1 MVNEL
6 RKPKKRERNNEE
18 KGTWPKYVSN
28 PISHNHR
35 YSFPHN
41 TTPIFSILPTSAM
54 LCRLLHQKDP
64 TSSLFVA
71 LQAKMGARGVVELKV
86 TMPEKIREYVIVVEK
101 MGIILRSFQRNVI
114 DHGENMHSSSVLRW
128 RETKNK
134 GRLFNTCTA
143 RCGYWEWFEGGE
155 TSAISGT
162 LKNHVTNEG
171 AEELFATFQSRCQLS
186 DQ

>member
-71 LQAKMGARGVVELKV
+71 LQAKVSSNKLGIFLFFSHFDLKFVLESLVTVVYESK
-86 TMPEKIREYVIVVEK
+86 EKFIIVI
-101 MGIILRSFQRNVI
+101 
-114 DHGENMHSSSVLRW
+114 
-128 RETKNK
+128 
-134 GRLFNTCTA
+134 
-143 RCGYWEWFEGGE
+143 
-155 TSAISGT
+155 
-162 LKNHVTNEG
+162 
-171 AEELFATFQSRCQLS
+171 
-186 DQ
+186 